1 VHAATDSGSFA
12 IPVAEPE
19 MATAAI
25 ARLFN
30 AEIPV
35 KDFSLDRP
43 SLDEVFLA
51 LTGRPPHTDQP
62 DTVKED
68 AA

>member
-1 VHAATDSGSFA
+1 
-12 IPVAEPE
+12 VAEPE
-19 MATAAI
+19 IATAAI

-30 AEIPV
+30 AEISV

-43 SLDEVFLA
+43 TLDEVFFA
-51 LTGRPPHTDQP
+51 LTGRPAHTDRP
-62 DTVKED
+62 DTVKES